1 MTTKWKAQDT
11 ALLRR
16 KMISGEVDPHLKPM
30 EALDLLPNFS
40 NKYNLQQ
47 FRGVFNH
54 LKGELGVVAGAGEQ
68 GKVDC

>member
-16 KMISGEVDPHLKPM
+16 KMISGEVYPLLKPM

-40 NKYNLQQ
+40 NKYS
-47 FRGVFNH
+47 
-54 LKGELGVVAGAGEQ
+54 
-68 GKVDC
+68 